1 MEPLTFRGRL
11 AGVSKRKS
19 GCQQDCST
27 DEREAARGKHD
38 RVRTQARI
46 EMIEHLEQ
54 ALVLADELHDGAT
67 QGYLIECALDKTRS
81 KLQVGQP

>member
-27 DEREAARGKHD
+27 DSGRRHAASMTEFERKRG
-38 RVRTQARI
+38 Q
-46 EMIEHLEQ
+46 MIEHLEQ

-67 QGYLIECALDKTRS
+67 GYLIECALDKTRS